1 MMCMGLKD
9 CTTGYW
15 DKGGGGICRLFGV
28 PGAKKKKCKIDARR
42 SADYTVIKCA
52 KGAKSGGAAKK
63 KAAKKKAP
71 VKKKAPTKKA
81 AAPKKKSSSSSK
93 KSGAVYVTTK
103 IIFGKNKAFK

>member
-42 SADYTVIKCA
+42 SKDYTVIKCA
-52 KGAKSGGAAKK
+52 KGGGAAKK

-71 VKKKAPTKKA
+71 EKKKKA

-103 IIFGKNKAFK
+103 IIFGK